1 MSKNDYVK
9 SSGNV
14 FKDLGLPDHET
25 ELLKSRISI
34 AIFKLLSDKY
44 GSKTQTEISE
54 ILGIDQPEVSKL
66 KHGNFARF
74 SLERLLYFLNRLNYD
89 VDIKISEATGHAPHQ
104 YIYFQEGLSAPSII
118 NNNQI

>member
-1 MSKNDYVK
+1 MLKNNYTE

-14 FKDLGLPDHET
+14 FKDLGIPDHET

-44 GSKTQTEISE
+44 GNKTQAEISE

-66 KHGNFARF
+66 KNGHFARF
-74 SLERLLYFLNRLNYD
+74 SLERLLHFLNGLNYD
-89 VDIKISEATGHAPHQ
+89 VDINISEAIGHAPHQ
-104 YIYFQEGLSAPSII
+104 DIHLQERHPTTKYY
-118 NNNQI
+118 